1 MSKLCIDISKPIEL
15 SHVSDPAREEYHMAL
30 DTRFTEAWTQFR
42 KYQRQDDAWYIISEI
57 VMNTHCGT
65 HIEFPYHH
73 VKDGQDAADYPIS
86 QLIGEGVVL
95 DISPWRANNSKITL
109 PALKAV
115 AGDKIRPG
123 DMVFF
128 YTGNDAYYYSEQQH
142 DRPWF
147 STDCIEWL
155 AGEAGIK
162 LMGVDTSGHEV
173 RSEDGAPLPGQPNHE
188 LLLGAG
194 IALIEYL
201 SNLDQLLGK
210 RFVAFVL
217 PVKIKGAEAFPVRV
231 VAFEHENSE
240 NGHSV

>member
-1 MSKLCIDISKPIEL
+1 MMTRHCIDLSQAIEL
-15 SHVSDPAREEYHMAL
+15 SHTLDPAREEYRMEL
-30 DTRFTEAWTQFR
+30 DTRFTEQWPQFE
-42 KYQRQDDAWYIISEI
+42 KYKRVDDAWYIISEI

-73 VKDGQDAADYPIS
+73 IKQGQDGADYPLT
-86 QLIGEGVVL
+86 QLIGEGIVI
-95 DISPWRANNSKITL
+95 DISRWRQNNSKITL
-109 PALKAV
+109 PELQAAA
-115 AGDKIRPG
+115 AGKIRPG

-128 YTGNDAYYYSEQQH
+128 YTGNDAHYYSAQQH

-147 STDCIEWL
+147 TTDCIAWL
-155 AGEAGIK
+155 AREQGIK

-173 RSEDGAPLPGQPNHE
+173 RSEDGAPQPGQPNHE

-194 IALIEYL
+194 VALIEYL
-201 SNLDQLLGK
+201 TNLDKLLGK

-231 VAFEHENSE
+231 IAFEQLDS
-240 NGHSV
+240 GA

>member
-1 MSKLCIDISKPIEL
+1 MNKLCIDISNPVDL
-15 SHVSDPAREEYHMAL
+15 SHVSNPAREEYRMEL
-30 DTRFTEAWTQFR
+30 ETRFTEEWPQFR
-42 KYQRQDDAWYIISEI
+42 KYKRLDDAWYIISEI

-73 VKDGQDAADYPIS
+73 VKDGQDAAEYPLS
-86 QLIGEGVVL
+86 QLIGEGVVI
-95 DISPWRANNSKITL
+95 DISGWRSNNSKITL
-109 PALKAV
+109 PELKAV
-115 AGDKIRPG
+115 AADLIRPG

-128 YTGNDAYYYSEQQH
+128 YTGNDAYYYSDQQH

-147 STDCIEWL
+147 TTECIAWL
-155 AGEAGIK
+155 AEEAGIK

-173 RSEDGAPLPGQPNHE
+173 RSEDGARQPGQPNHE
-188 LLLGAG
+188 LLLDAG

-201 SNLDQLLGK
+201 TNLDQLLGK

-231 VAFEHENSE
+231 VAFESQGGSE
-240 NGHSV
+240 